1 MKKLLLTA
9 GIIFIIV
16 CVLSLSFAALSLFG
30 YYHLLDGSADL
41 YALLHQRARLFF
53 AIGIALA
60 AAGTACLIIRAKA

>member
-1 MKKLLLTA
+1 MKKLLLAA
-9 GIIFIIV
+9 GIICIII
-16 CVLSLSFAALSLFG
+16 CILSLSFAALNLYG

-41 YALLHQRARLFF
+41 YISMHHRMKLFS